1 MSITADDPRL
11 TAYALGEM
19 TAEERRAFE
28 DELADNAALLAEVKA
43 ISSLAKDM
51 EAEMGREAPTDL
63 GTVRRDMIAVQ
74 ANAADRA
81 RAKKARSPVVWLAW
95 SAAAAVAV
103 AASVLLFFPPG
114 RKGASMSSPATE
126 SDSDEQA
133 AAPAARA
140 KSEGRAT
147 TQRYGVAATADA
159 QASAAPHGDSES
171 AKDDSSPGSAAHLVA
186 KPCDP
191 RDPLCT
197 PALDQGTLGSA
208 CASGSAVASNSACP
222 RPSATT
228 TSGATPPP
236 RTVPAPGPPPRGIP
250 PR

>member
-28 DELADNAALLAEVKA
+28 DELAGNAALLAEVKA

-81 RAKKARSPVVWLAW
+81 RGKKARSPVVWLAW
-95 SAAAAVAV
+95 SAAAAVAL

-126 SDSDEQA
+126 TDSDQVA
-133 AAPAARA
+133 AAPAAQA

-147 TQRYGVAATADA
+147 TQRYGVAATADV

-171 AKDDSSPGSAAHLVA
+171 AKDDARLVA

-191 RDPLCT
+191 HDPMCAF
-197 PALDQGTLGSA
+197 PVDQGTLASA
-208 CASGSAVASNSACP
+208 CASASAVASNSACP
-222 RPSATT
+222 PPSAKMQAG
-228 TSGATPPP
+228 STPPP
-236 RTVPAPGPPPRGIP
+236 RTPPPPVRPPRDIP